1 MVVNH
6 NPEFE
11 DHFNNPRNVGSLNVQ
26 SPRVGTA
33 TVTVADCG
41 DVMRLQIEVDRQ
53 GYITR
58 SKFKT
63 FGCSSA
69 IAAGSLTTEWL
80 RGKTIDQAELFSGD
94 YITER
99 LDLTPE
105 KQHSSRLA
113 EDAVR
118 GAIADWKC
126 KRCRQGQP
134 VL

>member
-1 MVVNH
+1 MEPNR

-11 DHFNNPRNVGSLNVQ
+11 DHFNSPRNVGSLNDL

-41 DVMRLQIEVDRQ
+41 DVMRLQIEVDCQ
-53 GYITR
+53 GHIKQ
-58 SKFKT
+58 SLFKT

-80 RGKTIDQAELFSGD
+80 RGRTVAQAERFSGN
-94 YITER
+94 YVTER
-99 LDLTPE
+99 LGLTPE

-118 GAIADWKC
+118 EAISDWKR
-126 KRCRQGQP
+126 KRCRQSQ
-134 VL
+134 LAL

>member
-1 MVVNH
+1 MVFNH

-11 DHFNNPRNVGSLNVQ
+11 DHFNNPRNVGSLNSQ
-26 SPRVGTA
+26 SPHVGTA

-41 DVMRLQIEVDRQ
+41 DVMRLQIEVDSQEHIKRCM
-53 GYITR
+53 
-58 SKFKT
+58 FKT
-63 FGCSSA
+63 FGCSAA

-80 RGKTIDQAELFSGD
+80 GGKTIDQAELFSGD
-94 YITER
+94 YVTER
-99 LDLTPE
+99 LGLTPE

-118 GAIADWKC
+118 GAITDWKL